1 MVSVIYIY
9 IYIYIFIYREQNHTT
24 NIVSQIDDIRG
35 QHSVIT
41 TPIFCVLCT
50 HTEHLLMTLCV
61 PEDSFSL
68 SFVCSSHLIAHQPSA
83 GGIGATRKKKKK
95 TKKKKKRTIVVD
107 WFFACCYYFVHENE

>member
-1 MVSVIYIY
+1 MY
-9 IYIYIFIYREQNHTT
+9 IYREQNHTT
-24 NIVSQIDDIRG
+24 NIVSHIDDIRG
-35 QHSVIT
+35 QHLVIT

-83 GGIGATRKKKKK
+83 GGIEQPKKKEEEEKEK
-95 TKKKKKRTIVVD
+95 ND
-107 WFFACCYYFVHENE
+107 CC